1 MQEKPFFIKMKK
13 QDKHRERLQD
23 KTDLFLKVSYIA
35 TACCLVFALLSYF
48 LLNIRE
54 VIPHVLAGFSVLNF
68 LNLWAFRK
76 HGNLT
81 ITYNISSIMGL
92 LGSVVIALY
101 SGGINSPFIFILA
114 VIVFAGYVSTRVYG
128 RIYLALSLIIL
139 VLIYSQSV
147 EVFSRVANM
156 VPESSRELF
165 ALFSIML
172 SVYLLG
178 GVFGRNLLSAH
189 HRLYRSKGEVEQRM
203 REKEML
209 LKEVHHRVKNNLQTV
224 SSLLRMQGRE
234 IEDDAVKSLIRSSQ
248 NRVVCMAMVH
258 EMLYMREDLAKIE
271 YRSYVQDL
279 GNYLIKSIKGPESKI
294 RLKIDVPEIELGID
308 TAIPLGLL
316 INEAVT
322 NALKYGFKDQEEGE
336 ISIGLEKENKTE
348 YILRIGDNGV
358 GFPEEITPASTKSL
372 GLKLIHNLSRQLK
385 GSVIRDSSK
394 KGTNYVIRFQ
404 EIAHAPFHGIA

>member
-23 KTDLFLKVSYIA
+23 KTELFLKVSYIA
-35 TACCLVFALLSYF
+35 TACCIVFALLSYF
-48 LLNIRE
+48 LLGIKE
-54 VIPHVLAGFSVLNF
+54 VIPYVLTGFALLNF
-68 LNLWAFRK
+68 LNLWLFSK
-76 HGNLT
+76 HDNLT
-81 ITYNISSIMGL
+81 LTYNISSIMGL
-92 LGSVVIALY
+92 AGSVVIVLY

-128 RIYLALSLIIL
+128 RIYLVVSLVIL

-147 EVFSRVANM
+147 EGFSRVSNM
-156 VPESSRELF
+156 VPGNSRELF

-178 GVFGRNLLSAH
+178 GVFGRNLLSTH
-189 HRLYRSKGEVEQRM
+189 HRLYRSKGEIEQRM

-234 IEDDAVKSLIRSSQ
+234 IEDENVKSLIRSSQ

-279 GNYLIKSIKGPESKI
+279 GNYLIKSIKGPESNI
-294 RLKIDVPEIELGID
+294 RLNIDIPEIELGID

-336 ISIGLEKENKTE
+336 ISIGLERENKTE

-404 EIAHAPFHGIA
+404 EIAHAPFHGLA